1 LRLAP
6 GTTVSGAGGGP
17 PLVRP
22 LQAGTQTMP
31 LNVVSN
37 HAANVAHRNLLKT
50 DMEATASLS
59 KLSIGKRVVSA
70 RDDAASMAIG
80 SRMNAEVR
88 GLKQAVVNAGQA
100 NSMLQIADGAMS
112 MISEILTRM
121 KVLSI
126 QASSANLS
134 ATEREFLDVEFQA
147 LMAEID
153 RIADDTDFNGLQLL
167 DGEIAVTQ
175 SANLGTANGVA
186 AVSARGIDT
195 TGAFTIAYDGTS
207 AFTVSDGTNSYTG
220 TLAAEVLDT
229 NGALARSTTLQ
240 LSSTTGNGSLTLA
253 LNTAFDATAAVAAEA
268 FTVAGT
274 NQLSLAFKLGTGTE
288 TYDSLSFTLDAV
300 SVTGLGFTG
309 TETIDTAANAESAME
324 AVNIAIDSLNSYRA
338 NVGAAQNRLDFASTN
353 LSIAI
358 ENAEAARSTLLD
370 LDMAAEMTNFTSK
383 QILLQSGVA
392 MLAQANQLPQNLL
405 RLLQ

>member
-1 LRLAP
+1 
-6 GTTVSGAGGGP
+6 
-17 PLVRP
+17 
-22 LQAGTQTMP
+22 MP

-37 HAANVAHRNLLKT
+37 HAANVAHRNLVKT
-50 DMEATASLS
+50 DMEATGSLS

-80 SRMNAEVR
+80 SRMNAEVQ

-100 NSMLQIADGAMS
+100 TSMLQIADGAMS
-112 MISEILTRM
+112 MISDILTRM

-126 QASSANLS
+126 QASSENLGT
-134 ATEREFLDVEFQA
+134 TEREFLDVEFQA

-153 RIADDTDFNGLQLL
+153 RIADDTDFNGVQLL

-186 AVSARGIDT
+186 GVSAQGIDT
-195 TGAFTIAYDGTS
+195 NGTFTIAYDGTS
-207 AFTVSDGTNSYTG
+207 SFTVSDGTNAYTA
-220 TLAAEVLDT
+220 TLSAEVLDT
-229 NGALARSTTLQ
+229 NGALTRSTTIQ
-240 LSSTTGNGSLTLA
+240 LTSTTGAGSLTLA
-253 LNTAFDATAAVAAEA
+253 LNTAFDATTAVAAEA
-268 FTVAGT
+268 FTVAGSS
-274 NQLSLAFKLGTGTE
+274 QLSLAFKLGTGTE
-288 TYDSLSFTLDAV
+288 TYDSLTFTLNAV
-300 SVTGLGFTG
+300 SITGLGFTG
-309 TETIDTAANAESAME
+309 TETIDTAANAESAIE
-324 AVNIAIDSLNSYRA
+324 AVNTAIDNLNAFRA
-338 NVGAAQNRLDFASTN
+338 DVGAAQNRLQFASEN

-370 LDMAAEMTNFTSK
+370 LDLDLAAEMTTFTSK

>member
-1 LRLAP
+1 
-6 GTTVSGAGGGP
+6 
-17 PLVRP
+17 
-22 LQAGTQTMP
+22 MP

-37 HAANVAHRNLLKT
+37 YAANVAHRNLAMS
-50 DMEATASLS
+50 DADASASLAR
-59 KLSIGKRVVSA
+59 LSIGKRVVSA

-80 SRMNAEVR
+80 SRMNAEVQ

-112 MISEILTRM
+112 TVSDILTRM

-126 QASSANLS
+126 QASSANLG

-147 LMAEID
+147 LMSEID
-153 RIADDTDFNGLQLL
+153 RVADDTDFNGTQLL

-175 SANLGTANGVA
+175 SANLGTADGVA
-186 AVSARGIDT
+186 GVSAQGVDT
-195 TGAFTIAYDGTS
+195 NGSFTIAYDGTDT
-207 AFTVSDGTNSYTG
+207 FTVSDGTNSYTA
-220 TLAAEVLDT
+220 TLAAELLDT
-229 NGALARSTTLQ
+229 NGALTRSTTLQ
-240 LSSTTGNGSLTLA
+240 LTSTAGNGSVTLA
-253 LNTAFDATAAVAAEA
+253 LNTAFDAATAVAAEA

-274 NQLSLAFKLGTGTE
+274 TQLSLAFKLGTGTE

-300 SVTGLGFTG
+300 SITGLGMTG
-309 TETIDTAANAESAME
+309 TETIDSADNAAAALE
-324 AVNIAIDSLNSYRA
+324 AVNTAINNLNEFRA
-338 NVGAAQNRLDFASTN
+338 NVGAAQNRLSFASDN
-353 LSIAI
+353 LSISI

-370 LDMAAEMTNFTSK
+370 LDIAAEMTNFTSK
-383 QILLQSGVA
+383 QVLMQSGVA

>member
-1 LRLAP
+1 
-6 GTTVSGAGGGP
+6 
-17 PLVRP
+17 
-22 LQAGTQTMP
+22 MP

-37 HAANVAHRNLLKT
+37 YAANVAHRNLT
-50 DMEATASLS
+50 MSDADASASLAR
-59 KLSIGKRVVSA
+59 LSIGKRVVSA

-80 SRMNAEVR
+80 SRMNAEVQ

-112 MISEILTRM
+112 TVSDILTRM

-126 QASSANLS
+126 QASSGNLG
-134 ATEREFLDVEFQA
+134 ATERQFLDVEFQA

-167 DGEIAVTQ
+167 DGQIAVTQ
-175 SANLGTANGVA
+175 SANLGTADGVA
-186 AVSARGIDT
+186 GVSAQGVDT
-195 TGAFTIAYDGTS
+195 NGTFTIAYDGTDT
-207 AFTVSDGTNSYTG
+207 FTVSDGTNSYTA
-220 TLAAEVLDT
+220 TIAAELLDT
-229 NGALARSTTLQ
+229 NGALTRATTLQ
-240 LSSTTGNGSLTLA
+240 LSSTTGNGSVTVA
-253 LNTAFDATAAVAAEA
+253 LNTAFDAATAVGAEA

-274 NQLSLAFKLGTGTE
+274 TQLSLAFKLGTGTE

-300 SVTGLGFTG
+300 SVTGLGMTG
-309 TETIDTAANAESAME
+309 TETIDTAANADGALE
-324 AVNIAIDSLNSYRA
+324 AVNVAIDNLNAFRA
-338 NVGAAQNRLDFASTN
+338 NVGAAQNRLDFASDN
-353 LSIAI
+353 LSISI

-370 LDMAAEMTNFTSK
+370 LDIAAEMTNFTSK
-383 QILLQSGVA
+383 QVLMQSGVA

>member
-1 LRLAP
+1 
-6 GTTVSGAGGGP
+6 
-17 PLVRP
+17 
-22 LQAGTQTMP
+22 
-31 LNVVSN
+31 
-37 HAANVAHRNLLKT
+37 
-50 DMEATASLS
+50 
-59 KLSIGKRVVSA
+59 
-70 RDDAASMAIG
+70 
-80 SRMNAEVR
+80 
-88 GLKQAVVNAGQA
+88 
-100 NSMLQIADGAMS
+100 MLQIADGAMS
-112 MISEILTRM
+112 MISDILTRM

-126 QASSANLS
+126 QASSENLGT
-134 ATEREFLDVEFQA
+134 TEREFLDVEFQA

-153 RIADDTDFNGLQLL
+153 RIADDTDFNGVQLL

-186 AVSARGIDT
+186 GVSAQGIDT
-195 TGAFTIAYDGTS
+195 NGTFTIAYDGTS

-220 TLAAEVLDT
+220 ALAAEVLDT

-253 LNTAFDATAAVAAEA
+253 LNTAFDATTAVAAEA
-268 FTVAGT
+268 FTVAGA

-309 TETIDTAANAESAME
+309 TETIDSAANAESAME
-324 AVNIAIDSLNSYRA
+324 AVNIAIDNLNSYRA

-383 QILLQSGVA
+383 QILMQSGVA

>member
-1 LRLAP
+1 
-6 GTTVSGAGGGP
+6 
-17 PLVRP
+17 
-22 LQAGTQTMP
+22 MP

-112 MISEILTRM
+112 MVSEILTRM

-167 DGEIAVTQ
+167 DGEITVTQ
-175 SANLGTANGVA
+175 SANLGTADGVA
-186 AVSARGIDT
+186 AVSAQGIDT
-195 TGAFTIAYDGTS
+195 NGTFTIAYDGTS

-229 NGALARSTTLQ
+229 NGALIRSTTLQ
-240 LSSTTGNGSLTLA
+240 LSSTSGNGSLTVA
-253 LNTAFDATAAVAAEA
+253 LNTAFDAATAVAAEA
-268 FTVAGT
+268 FTVAGA

-309 TETIDTAANAESAME
+309 TETIDSAANAESAME
-324 AVNIAIDSLNSYRA
+324 AVNIAIDNLNSYRA

-383 QILLQSGVA
+383 QILMQSGVA

>member
-1 LRLAP
+1 
-6 GTTVSGAGGGP
+6 
-17 PLVRP
+17 
-22 LQAGTQTMP
+22 MP

-37 HAANVAHRNLLKT
+37 YAANVAHRNLART
-50 DMEATASLS
+50 DMEASASLS

-80 SRMNAEVR
+80 SRMNAEVK
-88 GLKQAVVNAGQA
+88 GLQQAVVNAGQA
-100 NSMLQIADGAMS
+100 NSMLQIADGAMG
-112 MISEILTRM
+112 MISDILTRM

-134 ATEREFLDVEFQA
+134 STERGFLDVEFQA
-147 LMAEID
+147 LMSEID

-167 DGEIAVTQ
+167 DGEVAVTQ
-175 SANLGTANGVA
+175 SANLGTGDGVA
-186 AVSARGIDT
+186 GLSAQGIDT
-195 TGAFTIAYDGTS
+195 SGTFTIAYDGTS
-207 AFTVSDGTNSYTG
+207 SFTVSDGTNSYTG
-220 TLAAEVLDT
+220 TLAADLLDT
-229 NGALARSTTLQ
+229 NGALVRSTTLQ
-240 LSSTTGNGSLTLA
+240 LSSTSGNGSLTVA
-253 LNTAFDATAAVAAEA
+253 LNTAFDATAAVGAEA

-324 AVNIAIDSLNSYRA
+324 AVNIAIDNLNSYRA
-338 NVGAAQNRLDFASTN
+338 NVGAAQNRLDFASSN
-353 LSIAI
+353 LTISI

-370 LDMAAEMTNFTSK
+370 LDLAAEMTNFTSK
-383 QILLQSGVA
+383 QILMQSGVA